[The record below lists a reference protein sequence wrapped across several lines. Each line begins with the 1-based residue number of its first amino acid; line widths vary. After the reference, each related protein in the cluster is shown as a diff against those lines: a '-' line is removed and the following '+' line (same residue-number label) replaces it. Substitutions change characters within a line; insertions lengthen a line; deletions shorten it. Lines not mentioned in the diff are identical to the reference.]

1 MAAGRRPSPPTVGR
15 LVVAVLV
22 AWVALAAGG
31 ACSDG
36 RASRDETGSTAAPVA
51 GTGGVLRL
59 GMVGP
64 STLDPARAVP
74 TSQADL
80 IVADLLYDGLTEP
93 APGGVGT
100 RPALAESI
108 EPDDGLRI
116 WTVRLPAGGPAS
128 ADDVAFSL
136 ERVAAAGPSS
146 LAGARLDVVDGYRE
160 FAVDRST
167 GDLRGV
173 EVVDERTVRITL
185 AAPFAQLPDLL
196 ASPLYGIV
204 PRTAV
209 GDDGEVVA
217 EPAGTGPFVVERR
230 AEDLLVLAPRPGSS
244 GSERPLGAGGVEI
257 RSYPDLEASYGAF
270 VDGLVDWSLV
280 PAGRVAEAAE
290 RFGDRAFAPFGV
302 ELWFGINLARTE
314 YQNLGLRRAM
324 LHAVDRRAVVAEAL
338 PGARPLDG
346 LVPAGVPGAT
356 VAACLEVCRYDP
368 ERARALLAEAY
379 PDGGAPPLV
388 LEVYDDPGQRA
399 VADAVRADL
408 ETVGLA
414 VTIEVRPFEE
424 YRRSL
429 VAAGQGVF
437 SFGWVGLPPVQDAY
451 LAPLYAS
458 GAADNVTGFA
468 SPEVDAALAEARATR
483 DPAERE
489 RRYAE
494 IERSVLAQVPVLPI
508 AQLVTNQVVSARV
521 SGFEPRTDGTFDVR
535 AVTVA
540 P

>member
-1 MAAGRRPSPPTVGR
+1 MGAGRRLRLTAVGR

-22 AWVALAAGG
+22 AGAAVAAGG

-36 RASRDETGSTAAPVA
+36 PAPRDEAGPTTGRAP

-59 GMVGP
+59 AMVGP

-80 IVADLLYDGLTEP
+80 IVADLLYDGVTEP
-93 APGGVGT
+93 APGGVGA
-100 RPALAESI
+100 RPALAEAL
-108 EPDDGLRI
+108 EPDGELRV
-116 WTVRLPAGGPAS
+116 WTVRLPAGGRVS
-128 ADDVAFSL
+128 ADDVVFSL
-136 ERVAAAGPSS
+136 ERVAAVGPSS
-146 LAGARLDVVDGYRE
+146 LAGARLDVIDGYRE
-160 FAVDRST
+160 FAVDRTS

-204 PRTAV
+204 PRSAV
-209 GDDGEVVA
+209 GDDGAVVA
-217 EPAGTGPFVVERR
+217 EPAATGPFVVERR
-230 AEDLLVLAPRPGSS
+230 EADVLVLAPRPGAD
-244 GSERPLGAGGVEI
+244 GLERPLGVGGIEI

-270 VDGLVDWSLV
+270 VDGRVDWTLV
-280 PAGRVAEAAE
+280 PADRIAEASG

-302 ELWFGINLARTE
+302 ELWFGIDLARPE
-314 YQNLGLRRAM
+314 HRDLGLRRAM

-338 PGARPLDG
+338 PGARPLEG
-346 LVPAGVPGAT
+346 LVPAGVPGAS
-356 VAACLEVCRYDP
+356 AAVCLEVCRYDP
-368 ERARALLAEAY
+368 ERARALLAESY
-379 PDGGAPPLV
+379 PDGGAPPVV
-388 LEVYDDPGQRA
+388 LELYDDPAQRA

-408 ETVGLA
+408 EAVGLA
-414 VTIEVRPFEE
+414 VTVEVRPFEE
-424 YRRSL
+424 YRRSV
-429 VAAGQGVF
+429 VAGGQEVF
-437 SFGWVGLPPVQDAY
+437 SFGWVGIPPIQDAY

-468 SPEVDAALAEARATR
+468 SPEVDAALGEARATR

-494 IERSVLAQVPVLPI
+494 IERVVLAQVPVLPI
-508 AQLVTNQVVSARV
+508 AQLVTNQVVSDRV

-535 AVTVA
+535 SVAVA